1 MLPLRSVR
9 VLVGKPV
16 QGLQLVGRKQPA
28 GSAKGLQLVGRKQP
42 KGLAKGQQLVGP
54 LLLGRRRRHRLEL
67 ILREPTL
74 RHIRWRSLCQ
84 HVRPPAVQTQGR
96 TEEAYRRYLLLLLG
110 RDGWANRLLRET
122 GYPYPLR
129 RPCGHQLLRP
139 LQEHRRVV
147 STLCKQQAEGTRGGF
162 ESTVPQSSP
171 RRCEPSMEV
180 TMPLPGAELISN
192 NSSYWWWMVVVVSTV
207 ACLFH
212 TYVWP

>member
-74 RHIRWRSLCQ
+74 RHPMEDSVSAC
-84 HVRPPAVQTQGR
+84 VRPPAVQTQGR

-110 RDGWANRLLRET
+110 RDGWANRLLRE
-122 GYPYPLR
+122 
-129 RPCGHQLLRP
+129 
-139 LQEHRRVV
+139 
-147 STLCKQQAEGTRGGF
+147 STL
-162 ESTVPQSSP
+162 PQSSP